1 MTLPARRLR
10 RATFPL
16 TLLLAAGCGEVATEL
31 RRPPPPAPPPGLVGE
46 TADPLMAT
54 LDDAAA
60 AFADRGAGLAGRPAE
75 AAQAIAQLEYLALSL
90 GTDARYPQLTQSVG
104 RELLLARDELR
115 NALGIMAGAPAQ
127 TVMRT
132 MLEVATDLR
141 AGRQGAAAAAMTP
154 PLIRPGGAES
164 LARLGELGPLIQAS
178 NATAFAREAVARAE
192 ALGTGGS
199 TRMVESGAGLG
210 QRTGNFEGAI
220 SSVGY

>member
-1 MTLPARRLR
+1 MRRGR
-10 RATFPL
+10 PL
-16 TLLLAAGCGEVATEL
+16 LALLLLAGCGELAAEV
-31 RRPPPPAPPPGLVGE
+31 RRAPPPAPLPGLVGE

-54 LDDAAA
+54 VNAAA
-60 AFADRGAGLAGRPAE
+60 EAFADRGAGLAGHPAA
-75 AAQAIAQLEYLALSL
+75 AAQAIAQLEYIALSL
-90 GTDARYPQLTQSVG
+90 GTDARYPQLAQSVG

-115 NALGIMAGAPAQ
+115 NALGIMAAAPAQ

-132 MLEVATDLR
+132 MLGVAADLR
-141 AGRQGAAAAAMTP
+141 AGRTAAAAAAMTP

-164 LARLGELGPLIQAS
+164 VARLGELGPLVQAS